1 MTASIELDT
10 AVTEC
15 GDDVTGVV
23 SGVAGTATVEL
34 AWHTTGRG
42 AQDAATVASVSVD
55 PDGDGRARFAMD
67 VPADG
72 PMSID
77 GTLLQVVWEVRLVGG
92 GAEASITVLPRGGL
106 AMWVRQAGAPP
117 QA

>member
-1 MTASIELDT
+1 MSASIELDSD
-10 AVTEC
+10 VTEC

-23 SGVAGTATVEL
+23 TGLGGRATVEL
-34 AWHTTGRG
+34 AWRTTGRG
-42 AQDAATVASVSVD
+42 SQGADVAASARVE
-55 PDGDGRARFAMD
+55 PDGDGRARFQLD

-77 GTLLQVVWEVRLVGG
+77 GTLVQVVWEVRVAD
-92 GAEASITVLPRGGL
+92 AEATAPLTVLPRGGL